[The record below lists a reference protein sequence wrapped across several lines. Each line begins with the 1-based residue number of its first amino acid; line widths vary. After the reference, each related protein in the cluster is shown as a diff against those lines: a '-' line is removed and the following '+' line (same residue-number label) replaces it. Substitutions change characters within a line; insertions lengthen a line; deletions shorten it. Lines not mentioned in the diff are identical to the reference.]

1 MLKQITAIAI
11 SVAVG
16 VGIGAWLMETPAEQP
31 GMVEESTT
39 VYRCAM
45 HPSVVSDK
53 PGSCPVCGMDLV
65 ADRPE
70 TSQPAGGERVIDH
83 YRAPMDPNF
92 VSREPG
98 KSPMGM
104 DLIPV
109 YEDELSGVGGTVQID
124 PVTIQ
129 NIGVKTAL
137 VERRSLRRTVRTV
150 GRVDYDETRV
160 KDVNAKIAGWV
171 EKLYVNYTGQ
181 EVSKGQALLEI
192 YSPELVAAQEEYLT
206 ALDYQRRLE
215 NSAGGDVAQG
225 ARDLLGSARQRL
237 RYLDISDEQIQRL
250 KASGEV
256 SRTMTLHSPQQGI
269 VVHKAVLEGAHIA
282 PGQHLYRIAELS
294 TVWVYADIY
303 EYELPWIQVG
313 QDAEVELSYLPGRMF
328 NGRVTYVYPFLES
341 KTRTVRVRMSF
352 DNADGALKP
361 EMYANVEIAAPVAEK
376 AVVVPVQAVIHSGER
391 RLAVVS
397 LGEGRFQPR
406 ELEIGVEANG
416 FYQVLDGLREGD
428 RIVTSSQFLIDSE
441 SNLKAAVGAMVSG
454 SAADEDMVDD
464 PAAADEGMVDDP
476 SAAVGH
482 EDHVH

>member
-1 MLKQITAIAI
+1 
-11 SVAVG
+11 
-16 VGIGAWLMETPAEQP
+16 
-31 GMVEESTT
+31 
-39 VYRCAM
+39 
-45 HPSVVSDK
+45 
-53 PGSCPVCGMDLV
+53 
-65 ADRPE
+65 
-70 TSQPAGGERVIDH
+70 
-83 YRAPMDPNF
+83 
-92 VSREPG
+92 
-98 KSPMGM
+98 
-104 DLIPV
+104 
-109 YEDELSGVGGTVQID
+109 
-124 PVTIQ
+124 
-129 NIGVKTAL
+129 
-137 VERRSLRRTVRTV
+137 
-150 GRVDYDETRV
+150 
-160 KDVNAKIAGWV
+160 V

-441 SNLKAAVGAMVSG
+441 SNLKAAFGAMVSG